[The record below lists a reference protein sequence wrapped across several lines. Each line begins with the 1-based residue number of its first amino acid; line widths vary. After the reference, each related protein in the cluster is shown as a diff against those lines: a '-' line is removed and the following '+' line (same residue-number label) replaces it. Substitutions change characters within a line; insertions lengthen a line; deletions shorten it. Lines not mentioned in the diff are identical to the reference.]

1 MKQVTIYMQNKYVA
15 LNYLSGYLI
24 YIFSSVLKGY
34 LLNCAYLFNWAKQ
47 ILHRFHV

>member
-24 YIFSSVLKGY
+24 YIFYSVLKGWEAEV
-34 LLNCAYLFNWAKQ
+34 LLL
-47 ILHRFHV
+47 LGLE